1 MKRHPQH
8 RLSPRR
14 RRAEQRRTLHRAAE
28 QINRVNTGL
37 GTVEFNRGTR
47 LILRAAL
54 PLVFH
59 GSVVGIP
66 AA

>member
-1 MKRHPQH
+1 M
-8 RLSPRR
+8 
-14 RRAEQRRTLHRAAE
+14 HRAAE